1 MSDTDELK
9 RQKNRESQRRWRQK
23 NPERCREYQRKW
35 RQKNLEHCRE
45 YQNSWREKNKDY
57 CREYRR
63 NYVARRKEA
72 DPEFAEKLKSY
83 HRKYEAKRKRTDP
96 EYVEHLRTYQ
106 REYQARRR
114 RTDPDFVERRRESNR
129 RWSRNNPEV
138 QRERYRRYR
147 YQKKISQLYRW
158 LAESE
163 DGIVYLYSRYDL
175 TGHGYPMMDKAGYRP
190 EDYFVWDEVEQRMID
205 RTRIPR
211 EKPSRRRKSWH

>member
-45 YQNSWREKNKDY
+45 Y
-57 CREYRR
+57 CR
-63 NYVARRKEA
+63 NYDARRKEA
-72 DPEFAEKLKSY
+72 DPEYA
-83 HRKYEAKRKRTDP
+83 
-96 EYVEHLRTYQ
+96 EHLRTYQ

-129 RWSRNNPEV
+129 RWSRNNPEA

-175 TGHGYPMMDKAGYRP
+175 TGYGYPMMDKAGYRP